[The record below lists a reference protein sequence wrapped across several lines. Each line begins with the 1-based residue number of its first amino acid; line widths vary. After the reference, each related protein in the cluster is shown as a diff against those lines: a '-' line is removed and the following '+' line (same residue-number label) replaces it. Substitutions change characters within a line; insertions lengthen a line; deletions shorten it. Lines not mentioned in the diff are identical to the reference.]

1 MCLRSHLSQMTY
13 FRLSRC
19 LPKDF
24 MRSSRVSV
32 NIEYRL
38 GINMDI
44 TKKCCYT
51 LLSTNLASSCGWGSG
66 PPSTRKSQVAIGF
79 LRNTGTV
86 PTREAGPMGP
96 IASLGRFVRPSLK
109 YEDD

>member
-1 MCLRSHLSQMTY
+1 MTN

-44 TKKCCYT
+44 TKKKCCYT
-51 LLSTNLASSCGWGSG
+51 LLSSNLASPCGWGSG
-66 PPSTRKSQVAIGF
+66 PPSTRKSQVAIGL
-79 LRNTGTV
+79 LRNTDTV
-86 PTREAGPMGP
+86 PTLEAGPIGP

-109 YEDD
+109 YEED